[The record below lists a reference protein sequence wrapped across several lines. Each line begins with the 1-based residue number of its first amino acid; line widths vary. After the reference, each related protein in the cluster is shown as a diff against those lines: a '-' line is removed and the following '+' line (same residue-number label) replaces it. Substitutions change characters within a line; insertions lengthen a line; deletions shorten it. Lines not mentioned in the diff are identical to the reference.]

1 MDKAKSNAETRKKS
15 KVKTQSTAQPHPISL
30 KGWQEIA
37 GFLGQPTSV
46 AQRWAKTGMPV
57 TREGRFVTASPEAL
71 NQWLGRESGTGP
83 IHVAT
88 PQTDLSA
95 ELKRWLAYVRREH
108 STGRKSNTKLW
119 ADSEATLATA
129 FRISI
134 WSDSARRFARHTQV
148 SRCISYDGYWRYG
161 LNSEL

>member
-1 MDKAKSNAETRKKS
+1 MLGDYETLCNAMAERPLVILRRSN
-15 KVKTQSTAQPHPISL
+15 KTPVLAMCENCSL
-30 KGWQEIA
+30 KFFTPRELA
-37 GFLGQPTSV
+37 
-46 AQRWAKTGMPV
+46 RPV
-57 TREGRFVTASPEAL
+57 EAEKYL
-71 NQWLGRESGTGP
+71 QQKFNSHE
-83 IHVAT
+83 
-88 PQTDLSA
+88 
-95 ELKRWLAYVRREH
+95 
-108 STGRKSNTKLW
+108 KSNTKLW

>member
-1 MDKAKSNAETRKKS
+1 MRRTGKAKPNSETRKKRRL
-15 KVKTQSTAQPHPISL
+15 KAKSTAQSPAISL
-30 KGWQEIA
+30 KGWQNIA
-37 GFLGQPTSV
+37 EFLGQPISV

-95 ELKRWLAYVRREH
+95 ELKRGLAYVRREH
-108 STGRKSNTKLW
+108 STGRKSQ
-119 ADSEATLATA
+119 AT
-129 FRISI
+129 
-134 WSDSARRFARHTQV
+134 
-148 SRCISYDGYWRYG
+148 
-161 LNSEL
+161 